1 MYMVPMVLCMYLKL
15 LSRGCIQVP
24 KPITNELIF
33 QDFSC
38 VLIFWYFRREIQM
51 SKISTLS
58 LDSLRPMNRFLRK
71 FCIREPHF
79 RFLDHFEVTGVNKKS
94 FCFVKFEFPS

>member
-24 KPITNELIF
+24 KPNTNELIF

-58 LDSLRPMNRFLRK
+58 LDFLEAHEYVSKEILRQGATF
-71 FCIREPHF
+71 
-79 RFLDHFEVTGVNKKS
+79 
-94 FCFVKFEFPS
+94 